1 MGLTSALN
9 TALFGLTH
17 NQRQID
23 VTAANIA
30 NANTAGYTAKRVE
43 ADVYFDRHGNVS
55 GLLTSDIR
63 REVDR
68 AIQDGYWDSL
78 AGTAFA
84 KTISSY
90 TSEIDS
96 TVGTLSD
103 SSSLPSLMSKLN
115 TNLAALVS
123 APDSY
128 AARQEFLGTADLL
141 ARRLNSTYESFQDM
155 RSRADSAIANQ
166 VGEVNQLLQRI
177 EDIDAAIQT
186 AKLTGTPGVDL
197 YDQRDRYLE
206 QISSYLDVSV
216 SFDTNG
222 FTRINTYSGQILY
235 GEGKAAAIE
244 FKATGTLKPGQSG
257 NSITVVTPGGT
268 PYDLV
273 AASRSGS
280 MMALVNLRD
289 ETLPQAQAQLDE
301 LASQLS
307 LAFSNVN
314 VASTPATVGLET
326 GATLDLAGLQAGNT
340 VSLSYVDSG
349 GVTRNV
355 SFVAVKDPALL
366 PLPASTTARP
376 DDIVYG
382 IDISSGNPANYIT
395 QIATA
400 LTGSNLAVANDGTGK
415 LRVLGDT
422 ASSTVMKSLSANVT
436 VTGSTNQGLGLAVF
450 VDARDGQKLYTDA
463 LENGAQKTG
472 FARSIALDLSLKTDS
487 SKLVTYQT
495 TPTTNSPKDSSR
507 PQYLLDALS
516 KTNRSFDASS
526 GIGTEGDPFKGTV
539 MNFVTQF
546 VTFQGEQAQ
555 TAKEN
560 ASAQSALTQ
569 NLALRYE
576 EDYKVD
582 VDAELGFL
590 VQLQNAYSA
599 NARVM
604 QAAREMFDTLLNSI

>member
-1 MGLTSALN
+1 MSLTSALN

-43 ADVYFDRHGNVS
+43 ANVYFDKHGNVS
-55 GLLTSDIR
+55 GLLTSNIR
-63 REVDR
+63 RDIDQ
-68 AIQDGYWDSL
+68 AIQGSYWDSL
-78 AGTAFA
+78 AETAYA
-84 KTISSY
+84 NIRQAY
-90 TSEIDS
+90 TSEIDRTIGS
-96 TVGTLSD
+96 LGD

-115 TNLAALVS
+115 SNLASLVS

-141 ARRLNSTYESFQDM
+141 ARRLNSTYEDLQNM
-155 RSRADSAIANQ
+155 RARADSAIGNQ
-166 VGEVNQLLQRI
+166 VGEVNQLLVRI
-177 EDIDAAIQT
+177 EEIDKEIQS

-216 SFDTNG
+216 SFDNNG

-235 GEGKAAAIE
+235 SDGQAAKLD
-244 FKATGTLKPGQSG
+244 FKPTGTLKPGEDG
-257 NSITVVTPGGT
+257 NTITVVTPGGT

-273 AASRSGS
+273 SASRSGS

-289 ETLPQAQAQLDE
+289 ETLTEAQAQLDE

-314 VASTPATVGLET
+314 VASTETTVGPET
-326 GATLDLAGLQAGNT
+326 GFTLDIAGLQAGNT

-349 GVTRNV
+349 GTTRNV
-355 SFVAVKDPALL
+355 SFVAVKDPSLL
-366 PLPASTTARP
+366 PLAASTTARP
-376 DDIVYG
+376 DDIVFG
-382 IDISSGNPANYIT
+382 IDISSGTPANYIA

-400 LTGSNLAVANDGTGK
+400 LTGSNLAVADDGTGK

-422 ASSTVMKSLSANVT
+422 GTNTVAKSLSANVT
-436 VTGSTNQGLGLAVF
+436 TTASSNQGLGLAVF
-450 VDARDGQKLYTDA
+450 MDGRNGQELYTGA
-463 LENGAQKTG
+463 LENGGQRTG
-472 FARSIALDLSLKTDS
+472 FARSITLDLTLKSDS
-487 SKLVTYQT
+487 SKLVNYQT

-516 KTNRSFDASS
+516 KTNFSFDAST

-539 MNFVTQF
+539 MGFVNQF
-546 VTFQGEQAQ
+546 VTYQGEQAE
-555 TAKEN
+555 TAKQTS
-560 ASAQSALTQ
+560 SARTTLTQ
-569 NLALRYE
+569 NLAIRYE

-604 QAAREMFDTLLNSI
+604 QATREMFDVLLNSV

>member
-1 MGLTSALN
+1 MSLTSALN

-43 ADVYFDRHGNVS
+43 ANVYFDKHGNVS
-55 GLLTSDIR
+55 GLLTSNIR
-63 REVDR
+63 RDIDQ
-68 AIQDGYWDSL
+68 AIQGSYWDSL
-78 AGTAFA
+78 AETAYA
-84 KTISSY
+84 NIRQAY
-90 TSEIDS
+90 TSEIDRTIGS
-96 TVGTLSD
+96 LGD

-115 TNLAALVS
+115 SNLASLVS

-141 ARRLNSTYESFQDM
+141 ARRLNSTYEDLQNM
-155 RSRADSAIANQ
+155 RTRADSAIGNQ
-166 VGEVNQLLQRI
+166 VGEVNQLLVRI
-177 EDIDAAIQT
+177 EEIDKEIQS

-216 SFDTNG
+216 SFDNNG

-235 GEGKAAAIE
+235 SDGQAAKLD
-244 FKATGTLKPGQSG
+244 FKPTGTLRPGEDG
-257 NSITVVTPGGT
+257 NTITVVTPGGT

-273 AASRSGS
+273 SASRSGS

-289 ETLPQAQAQLDE
+289 ETLTEAQAQLDE

-314 VASTPATVGLET
+314 VASTATTVGPEN
-326 GATLDLAGLQAGNT
+326 GFTLDIAGLQAGNT

-349 GVTRNV
+349 GTTRNV
-355 SFVAVKDPALL
+355 SFVAVKDPSLL
-366 PLPASTTARP
+366 PLAASTTARP
-376 DDIVYG
+376 DDIVFG
-382 IDISSGNPANYIT
+382 IDISSGTPANYIT

-400 LTGSNLAVANDGTGK
+400 LTGSNLAVADDGTGK
-415 LRVLGDT
+415 LRILGDT
-422 ASSTVMKSLSANVT
+422 GTSTVAKSLSANVT
-436 VTGSTNQGLGLAVF
+436 TTASSNQGLGLAVF
-450 VDARDGQKLYTDA
+450 MDGRNGQELYTGA
-463 LENGAQKTG
+463 LENGGQRTG
-472 FARSIALDLSLKTDS
+472 FARSITLDLTLKSDS
-487 SKLVTYQT
+487 SKLVNYQT

-516 KTNRSFDASS
+516 KTNFSFDAST

-539 MNFVTQF
+539 MGFVNQF
-546 VTFQGEQAQ
+546 VTYQGEQAE
-555 TAKEN
+555 TAKQTS
-560 ASAQSALTQ
+560 SARTTLTQ
-569 NLALRYE
+569 NLAIRYE

-604 QAAREMFDTLLNSI
+604 QATREMFDVLLNSV